1 MDYYENCIPFDFPI
15 ENIIK
20 NMCIQSIINKGIHKK
35 VYGKICEDICITHGF
50 NLLAALTH
58 LANLGLFYESGSI
71 KEPYPFTEL
80 KKELKLISD
89 SAIDH
94 ANPQDTSFAY
104 GGYIPVA

>member
-1 MDYYENCIPFDFPI
+1 
-15 ENIIK
+15 
-20 NMCIQSIINKGIHKK
+20 MCIQSIINKGIHKK

-104 GGYIPVA
+104 GGYIPIA